1 MQVEPAT
8 SRAAWSRPGTAIWAG
23 IVTVTVVAWLIVVVQ
38 AERSGSGM
46 AMGAMAPLPFLA
58 VWVPMMAAM
67 MFPSVAPVAGLW
79 TRAIAYRS
87 TGAVATARVA
97 GFLCGY
103 LLAWAAFGVVALVA
117 ERALTQAAD
126 ALGPATARWIGVAV
140 FAAAGIY
147 QFTPLKDRCLRAC
160 SSPLGQF
167 LRYAGLRGRAVDVRV
182 GLMNGAWCI
191 ACCWGLM
198 AVLVVVGVMSFPAMI
213 AVAVA
218 IFAEKVSRHG
228 RAASRLVGVGL
239 LACAALAP
247 FVPALVPTLH
257 AMGSGSM

>member
-1 MQVEPAT
+1 MQLEPAAP
-8 SRAAWSRPGTAIWAG
+8 RAVLRPGVAIWSA
-23 IVTVTVVAWLIVVVQ
+23 IVAITLVAWVIVVVQ
-38 AERSGSGM
+38 AERSGSAM
-46 AMGAMAPLPFLA
+46 AMGAMAALPFLA

-79 TRAIAYRS
+79 MRSIAYRS
-87 TGAVATARVA
+87 SGAGAAARVA

-103 LLAWAAFGVVALVA
+103 LFAWTVVGVLALAA
-117 ERALTQAAD
+117 ERGLTQAA
-126 ALGPATARWIGVAV
+126 ASLAPSTARWIGVAV
-140 FAAAGIY
+140 FAAAGLY

-167 LRYAGLRGRAVDVRV
+167 LRYAGMGGRAIDVRV
-182 GLMNGAWCI
+182 GLRNGAWCV

-213 AVAVA
+213 AVAAA
-218 IFAEKVSRHG
+218 IFAEKVWRRG

-239 LACAALAP
+239 LVCAVLAP
-247 FVPALVPTLH
+247 FVPALIPTLH
-257 AMGSGSM
+257 TMARGSM